1 MFSGAVTG
9 DYQLSTS
16 TSIPSIIYGRIRICP
31 DVAELISSVAVARS
45 WRARARAAVESGS
58 WTRENQRSNSRGRR
72 SALRI
77 RSVVRPT
84 VELAR
89 WMLCKCSP
97 KAKGV
102 RQHKSHTQT
111 HTQICLPVCVRVSV
125 TINDSDTSRI
135 NREHS
140 RKSLNGVWRCC
151 SPSHTHTHAHR
162 QAHSRRLAHWKS
174 TAQKNKRAARCRYT
188 WAEQAARKLDRES
201 DSKSFAWPAKTATEA
216 FSQLRRDCNVHTSLS
231 VCVCVRKL
239 CCTAA
244 VSASRW
250 QLIEHSILCASSER
264 FVSRS

>member
-45 WRARARAAVESGS
+45 WRARARAAVERGS

-77 RSVVRPT
+77 RRVVRPT

-102 RQHKSHTQT
+102 RQHESHT
-111 HTQICLPVCVRVSV
+111 HTFVCLCVPVCVRVSV

-151 SPSHTHTHAHR
+151 SPSHTQTR
-162 QAHSRRLAHWKS
+162 TQTGTLTQTRTLRKHSAEKQ
-174 TAQKNKRAARCRYT
+174 TCRT
-188 WAEQAARKLDRES
+188 L
-201 DSKSFAWPAKTATEA
+201 P
-216 FSQLRRDCNVHTSLS
+216 LH
-231 VCVCVRKL
+231 
-239 CCTAA
+239 
-244 VSASRW
+244 VSWASRP
-250 QLIEHSILCASSER
+250 
-264 FVSRS
+264 